1 VSVARERA
9 RRVTLRDVA
18 VHAGVSVTTASFV
31 LSGRHE
37 MRISAATEERV
48 LQSARMLDYRRR
60 LVPDAAPPTGAPAI
74 GLVSDVIA
82 SEAFGGEMVRGCI
95 SAAAERGHVV
105 LMADTE
111 GVDELEDSAVR
122 ALVARG
128 VDRFVYATMG
138 TIVYRLPEVLR
149 GFAAHGAGPSGR
161 RGEPGPPTNRLVLMN
176 NVDPQ
181 TSVPS
186 VIPDDHRAGRTAAD
200 TLVAA
205 GHTGGIWLVGR
216 VTADA
221 YAAGKR
227 LAGIKAALRARGLGL
242 AGHVKCGWWP
252 DQTRT
257 AVSALLSDG
266 SWERDRPTAVI
277 AMNDRAAMGVYQAL
291 AGAGLR
297 IPDDVSV
304 VSFDNSDLAR
314 WVHPGLSSLNLPY
327 FDIGRRAVA
336 LLLDGAPAKTHKLA
350 MQLRERRSIGAP
362 SRPAQAQR
370 HDLEGAQP

>member
-18 VHAGVSVTTASFV
+18 AHAAVSVTTASFV

-60 LVPDAAPPTGAPAI
+60 LAPVAAPPTGAPVI

-138 TIVYRLPEVLR
+138 TIVYRVPEVLR
-149 GFAAHGAGPSGR
+149 GFAADGAWSSGR
-161 RGEPGPPTNRLVLMN
+161 RAEPGLPANRLVLMN
-176 NVDPQ
+176 NVDPR
-181 TSVPS
+181 TPVPS

-200 TLVAA
+200 ALAAA
-205 GHTGGIWLVGR
+205 GHTAGIWLVGR
-216 VTADA
+216 VTTDA

-227 LAGIKAALRARGLGL
+227 LAGIRAALRARGLIL

-252 DQTRT
+252 DQTRS

-266 SWERDRPTAVI
+266 WWERDRPTAVI

-291 AGAGLR
+291 GGAGLR
-297 IPDDVSV
+297 VPDDVSV

-314 WVHPGLSSLNLPY
+314 WVYPGLSSLNLPY
-327 FDIGRRAVA
+327 FDIGRRAVE

-350 MQLRERRSIGAP
+350 MELRERRSIGAP
-362 SRPAQAQR
+362 SRAVQAQR